1 MVLAMLDIDILEK
14 FDKGEIHK
22 VYDKWPQIAR
32 ESYESNH
39 QKVDFETINHIVFAG
54 MGGSGSLGDM
64 FSAILSK
71 TGLHVSVVKGY
82 VLPKT
87 VNANTLVVVVSISG
101 NTVETNTILDSA
113 KQFTRKIVA
122 FSSGG
127 KMEDYCKEKNI
138 EYRKIPLYHSPRA
151 SFTAF
156 LYSILKV
163 LSEVLPI
170 SKDDIYDSIK
180 MMEETGKE
188 ICSSNLSE
196 NNSSLT
202 LAEMITGL
210 PVIYYPLGLQAAATR
225 FKSSL
230 QENAKIQALAEDVI
244 EACHNGIVPWEKKSS
259 NCPILIQGDKDYFK
273 TKERWG
279 IIKEYYDQNDIQYQE
294 VFTNSGSILSKLI
307 NLIYR
312 LDYTSIYAA
321 VMSGVDPG
329 PVKPIDFVKSKL

>member
-1 MVLAMLDIDILEK
+1 MLDIDTLEK
-14 FDKGEIHK
+14 YDKGELYK
-22 VYDKWPQIAR
+22 VYDMWPKIAR
-32 ESYESNH
+32 ESYESNYPT
-39 QKVDFETINHIVFAG
+39 VDFETINHIVFAG
-54 MGGSGSLGDM
+54 MGGSGALGDI

-71 TGLHVSVVKGY
+71 TGLHVSIVKGY

-87 VNANTLVVVVSISG
+87 VNADTLVVLVSVSG

-156 LYSILKV
+156 LYSMLNV

-180 MMEETGKE
+180 EMEETGKE
-188 ICSSNLSE
+188 ICSSNLSD
-196 NNSSLT
+196 NNSSLS
-202 LAEMITGL
+202 LAKWITGL
-210 PVIYYPLGLQAAATR
+210 PVIYYPWGLQAAAIR

-273 TKERWG
+273 TKERWE
-279 IIKEYYDQNDIQYQE
+279 IIKEYYNQNDIKYRE
-294 VFTNSGSILSKLI
+294 VFIDSGSILSKLI

-312 LDYTSIYAA
+312 LDYASIYVA

-329 PVKPIDFVKSKL
+329 PIKPIDFIKSKL